1 MALISPALT
10 TCPPNPTCCQHYY
23 SSRYH
28 QNEHHQRKSWKENKN
43 WKNWTSRGTKV
54 VVQAYLLFIT
64 SVTLECIFCARAVFS
79 TFTHCHSSP
88 ISLMRKLVQEELKQF
103 TQAHMLSRATA
114 WALSYEANYLSICTL
129 CLLQRLLSY
138 VLCPK
143 YSQAG

>member
-1 MALISPALT
+1 
-10 TCPPNPTCCQHYY
+10 
-23 SSRYH
+23 
-28 QNEHHQRKSWKENKN
+28 
-43 WKNWTSRGTKV
+43 
-54 VVQAYLLFIT
+54 
-64 SVTLECIFCARAVFS
+64 
-79 TFTHCHSSP
+79 
-88 ISLMRKLVQEELKQF
+88 MRKLVQEELKQF